1 MWAPKA
7 QAMWETF
14 TEALG
19 LAAQGLVIL
28 VAVLAAVALP
38 AYVIIQIVL
47 ALTHGAIPI

>member
-7 QAMWETF
+7 QAVWETF

-28 VAVLAAVALP
+28 VAVLAAIVLP
-38 AYVIIQIVL
+38 AYVIVQIVL
-47 ALTHGAIPI
+47 ALAHGAIPI

>member
-1 MWAPKA
+1 MWAPKT
-7 QAMWETF
+7 QAAWETL
-14 TEALG
+14 TEALS

-47 ALTHGAIPI
+47 TLTHGAIPI